1 MPPRDTKFKLN
12 TGAEIP
18 AIGFG
23 TWQDEEAQEKAVLA
37 ALQAGYRH
45 IDTAA
50 IYGTEAAVG
59 KAIKKSGVPREE
71 IFITSKLWN
80 NKHKPEDVEKAI
92 DASLKN
98 LGIDHLDLFLMHWPV
113 AFAPGDEPFP
123 KDGAGKMKT
132 ADIDYVDTYKAMEKL
147 VHAGKTKAIGIS
159 NFSKAETERLLQNT
173 TIVPAVHQLELHP
186 WLQQPSFV
194 AYLKAKGIHVT
205 QYSSLGNQN
214 ETYQQDGK
222 LLEAPV
228 LTAIGKKYNKTPPQV
243 ALSNLSAWGINE
255 GHSVLVK
262 SKTEERI
269 KANFESDFEL
279 EAEDVQ
285 LLHEMDRKRRFNNS
299 SEAFNYKFFSD
310 LD

>member
-1 MPPRDTKFKLN
+1 MPPRNTKFKLN

-23 TWQDEEAQEKAVLA
+23 TWQDEQAQEGAVLA

-71 IFITSKLWN
+71 LFITSKLWN

-92 DASLKN
+92 DDSLKN
-98 LGIDHLDLFLMHWPV
+98 LGISYLDLYLMHWPV
-113 AFAPGDEPFP
+113 AFAPGDEVFP
-123 KDGAGKMKT
+123 KDSSGKMKVV
-132 ADIDYVDTYKAMEKL
+132 DIDYVDTYKAMEKL
-147 VHAGKTKAIGIS
+147 VKAGKTKAIGIS
-159 NFSKAETERLLQNT
+159 NFSKAETERLLENAS
-173 TIVPAVHQLELHP
+173 IVPAVHQLELHP

-194 AYLKAKGIHVT
+194 TFLKTKGIHIT
-205 QYSSLGNQN
+205 HYSSLGNQN
-214 ETYQQDGK
+214 ETYKQDGK
-222 LLEAPV
+222 LLEAPA
-228 LTAIGKKYNKTPPQV
+228 LTAIGKKYNKSPAQV
-243 ALSNLSAWGINE
+243 ALAWGINE

-262 SKTEERI
+262 SKAEQRI
-269 KANFESDFEL
+269 KDNFQADFEL
-279 EAEDVQ
+279 NAEDLQ
-285 LLHEMDRKRRFNNS
+285 LVHEMDRQRRFNDA
-299 SEAFNYKFFSD
+299 SETFNYKFFSD

>member
-23 TWQDEEAQEKAVLA
+23 TWQDEDAQEKAVGV

-80 NKHKPEDVEKAI
+80 NKHKPEDVEPAI
-92 DASLKN
+92 DTTLKN
-98 LGIDHLDLFLMHWPV
+98 LDTDHVDLYLMHWPL
-113 AFAPGDEPFP
+113 AFEPGDDPFP
-123 KDGAGKMKT
+123 QDEAGNMKK

-147 VHAGKTKAIGIS
+147 VKAGKTKAIGIS
-159 NFSKAETERLLQNT
+159 NFSKAETERLLEKT
-173 TIVPAVHQLELHP
+173 SIVPAVHQLELHP
-186 WLQQPSFV
+186 WLQQASFI
-194 AYLKAKGIHVT
+194 AYLKTKGIHVT
-205 QYSSLGNQN
+205 QYSPLGNQN
-214 ETYQQDGK
+214 ETYKQDGK
-222 LLEAPV
+222 MLESPV
-228 LTAIGKKYNKTPPQV
+228 LTAVAKKYNKSAPQV
-243 ALSNLSAWGINE
+243 ALAWGINE

-262 SKTEERI
+262 SKTESRI
-269 KANFESDFEL
+269 KTNFRSNYEL
-279 EAEDVQ
+279 RAEDLQ
-285 LLHEMDRKRRFNNS
+285 LVHEMNKNRRFNDMS
-299 SEAFNYKFFSD
+299 KTFGYDFFAD